1 VNNPPS
7 RSGGGRGGTEGLLNV
22 IIRSIDRLNAA
33 TGVVAAALVVP
44 LVLSMCWE
52 VVARYVFGA
61 PTIWAYELAF
71 MLTGA
76 SWMLGMAYTL
86 AKGAHIRIDVLSAR
100 FPPRVKAAI
109 DLLLYLVLLPLIVW
123 IVIALDDRVVQ
134 SFLSDEHSGQSAWN
148 PPIWPFRAVFLAS
161 FVLLG
166 LQIVAEILRSVGALR
181 GAAEP
186 RVVSAAADEAL
197 P

>member
-1 VNNPPS
+1 V
-7 RSGGGRGGTEGLLNV
+7 
-22 IIRSIDRLNAA
+22 
-33 TGVVAAALVVP
+33 TGAIAAALVVP
-44 LVLSMCWE
+44 LVLAMCWE

-76 SWMLGMAYTL
+76 GWMLGMAYTL
-86 AKGAHIRIDVLSAR
+86 AKGAHIRIDVVSAW

-109 DLLLYLVLLPLIVW
+109 DLVLYLALLPFVLWLVSG
-123 IVIALDDRVVQ
+123 LDDRVLQ
-134 SFLSDEHSGQSAWN
+134 SLASGERSGQSAWN

-161 FVLLG
+161 FVLLAV
-166 LQIVAEILRSVGALR
+166 QIVAEMLRSIVVLR
-181 GAAEP
+181 RFRAP
-186 RVVSAAADEAL
+186 RGVPAADEAM

>member
-1 VNNPPS
+1 
-7 RSGGGRGGTEGLLNV
+7 LN
-22 IIRSIDRLNAA
+22 SA

-44 LVLSMCWE
+44 LVLAMCWE

-76 SWMLGMAYTL
+76 GWMLGMAYTL
-86 AKGAHIRIDVLSAR
+86 AKGAHIRIDVVSAW

-109 DLLLYLVLLPLIVW
+109 DVVLYLALLPLIVW
-123 IVIALDDRVVQ
+123 IVIALDHRVVQ
-134 SFLSDEHSGQSAWN
+134 SLLSGERSGQSAWN
-148 PPIWPFRAVFLAS
+148 PPIWMFRAVFLAS

-166 LQIVAEILRSVGALR
+166 LQIVAEVLRNVAVLR
-181 GAAEP
+181 RRRAP
-186 RVVSAAADEAL
+186 RGVAAADEAL